1 MVWLEGGRF
10 TMGSDYHYPEEGPAH
25 QVEVDGFFMD
35 RHLVTNRDFDRFVRE
50 TGYVTFAEKP
60 PKAEDYPGAL
70 PEMLYAGSLVF
81 EQPRRP
87 VDTSD
92 WRQWWQYK
100 RGANW
105 KRPQG
110 ASSNHKALPDHPVV
124 HVAFEDALAYA
135 TWVGKDLPTEAE
147 WEYAA
152 RGGLD
157 GAEYAWGDELVPNG
171 KHMANTW
178 QGEFP
183 SENLRED
190 GYLRTSPVGVFPA
203 NPFDLYD
210 MIGNVWEWTSDWYH
224 ERHAA
229 KAAKPCCIP
238 HNPRGAPRE
247 ASYDPCAPA
256 TPTPRKVLKGG
267 SHLCAP
273 SYCQRYR
280 PAARFPEPIDTS
292 TSHIGFRCI
301 VRPS

>member
-25 QVEVDGFFMD
+25 PVEVDGFFMD
-35 RHLVTNRDFDRFVRE
+35 RHLVTNRHFDFVRE

-81 EQPRRP
+81 SQPPRP

-100 RGANW
+100 RGDNW

-110 ASSNHKALPDHPVV
+110 ASSNHKVLPDHPVV

-171 KHMANTW
+171 KHMASTW

-183 SENLRED
+183 SENLREE
-190 GYLRTSPVGVFPA
+190 GYLRTSPVGVFPP
-203 NPFDLYD
+203 NPFGLHD
-210 MIGNVWEWTSDWYH
+210 MIGNVWEWTSDWYF

-229 KAAKPCCIP
+229 KAAKHCCVP
-238 HNPRGAPRE
+238 HNPRGRR
-247 ASYDPCAPA
+247 
-256 TPTPRKVLKGG
+256 RK
-267 SHLCAP
+267 
-273 SYCQRYR
+273 
-280 PAARFPEPIDTS
+280 ITS
-292 TSHIGFRCI
+292 AL
-301 VRPS
+301 